1 MKLEIVRWRD
11 YNKETQ
17 VSGWV
22 TTSQLDFKN
31 TYKEI
36 FSCGM
41 LIQETNEYIV
51 LASNRQGDKYDGVQQ
66 IFKSNILKRS
76 NVEVTLM
83 EDVKKTTKHVEK
95 QKAYKSLDVELLK
108 SRYNEGVN
116 YSDIQKEFN
125 LNYPQLK
132 DIIKNLI
139 QKGELKN
146 RKHYMGHA
154 IFYTTQE
161 DYETQRRDVYRRLS
175 LVIPQ
180 EKFEHPKTIEDVV
193 KGQDN
198 EIDYNKLYNGPL
210 TGRFDV
216 NTFIQDLNNEMTYL
230 ELKDKYNIANGSVT
244 KIKKYLI
251 KKGWYEGKMIPKH
264 RHKKA
269 SNLLQKHNLT
279 EQELREVLEAFPT
292 REEQARYLG
301 VNASIV
307 SRMAKSIGQEKYT
320 KRCGLQT
327 NVQVILD
334 TVGISKFLK
343 DYYTNSN
350 QTLLK
355 KYNISIV
362 TLQNI
367 LNELKRQGYVVA
379 KKKVHDQKETKM
391 VTNPITRESFEPQPE
406 TKKVYINPS
415 QKYFTARIN

>member
-22 TTSQLDFKN
+22 TTSQLDFRN

-76 NVEVTLM
+76 NVEITLM
-83 EDVKKTTKHVEK
+83 EEVKKTKHVEK

-132 DIIKNLI
+132 DIIKGLI

-146 RKHYMGHA
+146 RKYYMGQS

-175 LVIPQ
+175 LDIIP
-180 EKFEHPKTIEDVV
+180 EKFEHPKTIENVI
-193 KGQDN
+193 KEQDS
-198 EIDYNKLYNGPL
+198 EIDYNKLYKGPKA
-210 TGRFDV
+210 GEVDINSFIKDV
-216 NTFIQDLNNEMTYL
+216 NNGVTCIEILNKYKLCSYTMTR
-230 ELKDKYNIANGSVT
+230 
-244 KIKKYLI
+244 IKRYLI
-251 KKGWYEGKMIPKH
+251 KKGWLGEDKVRKTYKTKH
-264 RHKKA
+264 QWLKNYKITKKD
-269 SNLLQKHNLT
+269 LT
-279 EQELREVLEAFPT
+279 EAITVFSTYKDA
-292 REEQARYLG
+292 ADYLG
-301 VNASIV
+301 ISQ
-307 SRMAKSIGQEKYT
+307 STLRRMAKVHKLVIPKGKT
-320 KRCGLQT
+320 K
-327 NVQVILD
+327 I
-334 TVGISKFLK
+334 
-343 DYYTNSN
+343 
-350 QTLLK
+350 
-355 KYNISIV
+355 
-362 TLQNI
+362 QNI
-367 LNELKRQGYVVA
+367 LDNIGVVKFLNDYFNLSNQEMAEKYNVSASTLSNIIKELRDEGKLTKTKRIVRNEEKVVS
-379 KKKVHDQKETKM
+379 
-391 VTNPITRESFEPQPE
+391 NPIQST

-415 QKYFTARIN
+415 QKYFTSRIN